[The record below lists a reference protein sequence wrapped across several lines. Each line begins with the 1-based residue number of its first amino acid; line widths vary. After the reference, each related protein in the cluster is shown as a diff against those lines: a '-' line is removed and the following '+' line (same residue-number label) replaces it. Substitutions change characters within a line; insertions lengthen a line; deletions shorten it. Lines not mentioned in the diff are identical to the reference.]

1 MQISFRDKL
10 VLITGGTRGIGR
22 QLAIEFLAL
31 GGKVVITGT
40 SPEMNQ
46 DLVNS
51 NLTYHSVDF
60 QSREDIHNFTKF
72 LLSFEKI
79 DVCINNAGINRIN
92 YIENTLDQDLDDMFS
107 VNIIAPFL
115 ITRTVAGIMK
125 KKSFG
130 RIVNIA
136 SIFGSVSREKRSIYT
151 MSKYAVR
158 GLTVSASNE
167 LAKYNVLVNTVS
179 PGFVMTDLTKKNLSD
194 SEIKSLEAQIPIGRL
209 GKPEEIA
216 KVVLFLVSDNNT
228 YLTGQNI
235 IVDGGFVNV

>member
-1 MQISFRDKL
+1 MNISFQDKT

-22 QLAIEFLAL
+22 QLATEFLSL

-40 SPEMNQ
+40 SPELNR

-51 NLTYHSVDF
+51 NLVYHSVDF
-60 QSREDIHNFTKF
+60 QSRRDIKKFTDF
-72 LLSFEKI
+72 LSDFGKI
-79 DVCINNAGINRIN
+79 EVCINNAGINRIN
-92 YIENTLDQDLDDMFS
+92 YIEETLDKDLDDMFS
-107 VNIIAPFL
+107 VNVVAPFL
-115 ITRTVAGIMK
+115 ITKTVASIMK
-125 KKSFG
+125 KESYG

-136 SIFGSVSREKRSIYT
+136 SIFGSISREKRSIYT

-167 LAKYNVLVNTVS
+167 LARYNVLVNTVS
-179 PGFVMTDLTKKNLSD
+179 PGFVMTDLTRKNLSE
-194 SEIKSLEAQIPIGRL
+194 SEIESLAAQIPIGRL
-209 GKPEEIA
+209 AKPEEIA
-216 KVVLFLVSDNNT
+216 KVVLFLASDNNT

>member
-1 MQISFRDKL
+1 M
-10 VLITGGTRGIGR
+10 
-22 QLAIEFLAL
+22 AIEFLAL